1 MDSRMEDILGLVPQE
16 VIGIEE
22 ENLHK
27 LLNEV
32 RNEIEEN
39 EMVHG
44 IPLKVPRY
52 LCYQGVLLL
61 LSFIDMLSSAH

>member
-1 MDSRMEDILGLVPQE
+1 MNSRMDDILTLVPQE
-16 VIGIEE
+16 FLAESEE
-22 ENLHK
+22 ELQK

-44 IPLKVPRY
+44 LPLKVPR
-52 LCYQGVLLL
+52 
-61 LSFIDMLSSAH
+61 

>member
-1 MDSRMEDILGLVPQE
+1 MEDILSLAPQDLIADYE
-16 VIGIEE
+16 D
-22 ENLHK
+22 NLHK

-44 IPLKVPRY
+44 IALKVPR
-52 LCYQGVLLL
+52 
-61 LSFIDMLSSAH
+61 

>member
-1 MDSRMEDILGLVPQE
+1 MEDILGLVPQD
-16 VIGIEE
+16 VIGSAEE
-22 ENLHK
+22 DLHK

-44 IPLKVPRY
+44 IPLKVPRF
-52 LCYQGVLLL
+52 V
-61 LSFIDMLSSAH
+61 

>member
-1 MDSRMEDILGLVPQE
+1 MDPRLEDILTLAPQDLISDYE
-16 VIGIEE
+16 DD
-22 ENLHK
+22 LHK

-44 IPLKVPRY
+44 IPMKVPR
-52 LCYQGVLLL
+52 
-61 LSFIDMLSSAH
+61 

>member
-1 MDSRMEDILGLVPQE
+1 MDTKMDDIMSLAPQE
-16 VIGIEE
+16 LIGVYEDD
-22 ENLHK
+22 LHK

-44 IPLKVPRY
+44 IPMKVPR
-52 LCYQGVLLL
+52 
-61 LSFIDMLSSAH
+61 

>member
-1 MDSRMEDILGLVPQE
+1 MSLVPQDLIAE
-16 VIGIEE
+16 AEE
-22 ENLHK
+22 DLHK

-44 IPLKVPRY
+44 LPLKVPR
-52 LCYQGVLLL
+52 CVFVLSLI
-61 LSFIDMLSSAH
+61 SWFNFYF